1 MATTSPVTHFELD
14 PRARKQTGSMEVQFS
29 ATGALQ
35 WQITL
40 NTMRRDST
48 LTHVFDACQ
57 FDRRAVVRTS
67 QAMTSAGSI

>member
-1 MATTSPVTHFELD
+1 MAMTSPVTHFELD

-48 LTHVFDACQ
+48 LTHVFDAC
-57 FDRRAVVRTS
+57 
-67 QAMTSAGSI
+67 